1 MQNKNLIWLGS
12 TKKDLKKFP
21 EEVQNH
27 VGYALFRAQCGRTH
41 EDAKLIKGFKA
52 NVWEIT
58 SRHFSGTYRTVY
70 YTRINDEVY
79 ILHAFQ
85 KKSKQGI
92 ETPKNEIDLIKQ
104 RLNTIL

>member
-12 TKKDLKKFP
+12 SRKDLKEFP
-21 EEVQNH
+21 KEVQGH

-41 EDAKLIKGFKA
+41 EDAKLMKGFKA

-58 SRHFSGTYRTVY
+58 SRHFSNAYRTAY
-70 YTRINDEVY
+70 YTKINDAVY
-79 ILHAFQ
+79 VLHAFQ
-85 KKSKQGI
+85 KKSKHGI
-92 ETPKNEIDLIKQ
+92 ATPKNEINLIKQ